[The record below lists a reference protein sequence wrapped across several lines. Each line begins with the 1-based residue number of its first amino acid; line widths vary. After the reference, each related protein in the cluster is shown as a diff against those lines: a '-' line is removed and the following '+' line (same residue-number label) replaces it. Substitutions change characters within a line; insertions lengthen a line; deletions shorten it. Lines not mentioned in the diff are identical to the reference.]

1 MKRANED
8 VTLSLVISP
17 RKLISGADPASP
29 VTFCIRPETPTLIF
43 EAGCDFVSILMK
55 VPRDGRLKMEAD
67 ADEGE
72 ITFCTT
78 MRFGS
83 PTRQY
88 KQTSA
93 NASLAF
99 HKSGAVRVG
108 ADDKQETH

>member
-1 MKRANED
+1 
-8 VTLSLVISP
+8 
-17 RKLISGADPASP
+17 
-29 VTFCIRPETPTLIF
+29 
-43 EAGCDFVSILMK
+43 
-55 VPRDGRLKMEAD
+55 MEAD

-99 HKSGAVRVG
+99 HKSGAALAG
-108 ADDKQETH
+108 AADKQETH

>member
-1 MKRANED
+1 M
-8 VTLSLVISP
+8 
-17 RKLISGADPASP
+17 
-29 VTFCIRPETPTLIF
+29 F
-43 EAGCDFVSILMK
+43 EASFDFVSILMK
-55 VPRDGRLKMEAD
+55 VPCDGRLKMEAD

-99 HKSGAVRVG
+99 HKSRAVHAG